1 MHTQSR
7 HPARL
12 RTMIFATLRSVAEEE
27 APFLNSGDRL
37 ANVKVRSTT
46 GDMYI
51 YGSTAKTDE
60 EPSDVVEEVYYY
72 HGTDLVVYMLT
83 DISNEYCRNTSTIIN

>member
-1 MHTQSR
+1 
-7 HPARL
+7 
-12 RTMIFATLRSVAEEE
+12 MIFATLRSVAE
-27 APFLNSGDRL
+27 GRL
-37 ANVKVRSTT
+37 RFKILETNVKVRSTT

-83 DISNEYCRNTSTIIN
+83 DISNEYCRNTSTIINKK

>member
-1 MHTQSR
+1 
-7 HPARL
+7 
-12 RTMIFATLRSVAEEE
+12 MIFATLRSVAEEE

-83 DISNEYCRNTSTIIN
+83 DISRMNTAGTHQRL